1 MTDSNKDIVIIIGK
15 LVLISVIASALLA
28 VAFVPTNEQL
38 KKNYAEART
47 STLAEIMPSAAEF
60 EAVYGDTVINDE
72 GDKEILYYRA
82 KDSSGN
88 LVGYAFFRKQVGAQG
103 LIEVA
108 GGVDSSFN
116 AITGIGIMSHTET
129 PGLGSKIV
137 DDPFKSQFT
146 NVKVADLS
154 LSKSGGAIDS
164 ITGATISSQAVI
176 DALNGTD
183 QNKCCPCRHT
193 DRIVNGCGNC
203 QCRTETQYQTKY
215 RIIFCNSTNKFT

>member
-72 GDKEILYYRA
+72 GDKAILYYRA

-176 DALNGTD
+176 DALNEQVGD
-183 QNKCCPCRHT
+183 IK
-193 DRIVNGCGNC
+193 VA
-203 QCRTETQYQTKY
+203 EA
-215 RIIFCNSTNKFT
+215 

>member
-28 VAFVPTNEQL
+28 VTFVPTSEQL
-38 KKNYAEART
+38 KKNYEEART

-60 EAVYGDTVINDE
+60 EPVYGDTVINDE

-88 LVGYAFFRKQVGAQG
+88 LVGYAFFRKQVGSQG
-103 LIEVA
+103 IIEVA

-116 AITGIGIMSHTET
+116 TITGIGIMSQSET
-129 PGLGSKIV
+129 PGLGSKITEES
-137 DDPFKSQFT
+137 FKSQFN

-154 LSKSGGAIDS
+154 LSKSGGAIDA
-164 ITGATISSQAVI
+164 ITGASISSQAVV
-176 DALNGTD
+176 DALNGQVED
-183 QNKCCPCRHT
+183 IK
-193 DRIVNGCGNC
+193 VA
-203 QCRTETQYQTKY
+203 EA
-215 RIIFCNSTNKFT
+215 